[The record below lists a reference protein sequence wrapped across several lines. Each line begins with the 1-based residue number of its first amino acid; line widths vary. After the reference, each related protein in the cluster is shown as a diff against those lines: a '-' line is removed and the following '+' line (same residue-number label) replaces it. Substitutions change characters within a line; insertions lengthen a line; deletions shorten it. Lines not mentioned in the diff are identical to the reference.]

1 MKRYQVGGVIY
12 ALSKIQPKKEND
24 LPDIS
29 SMKSMVHEPVV
40 ITEEVETEGYQ
51 PRFNFRNTSQTQ
63 ENTEQ
68 SQAVEIP
75 IIQHKPA
82 VKNLVFD
89 LFEDKGSSSQTH
101 DVAAVPSNSNRGV
114 WNSVWNK
121 WGSKLGLKDEKA
133 YLYLL
138 GQIQH
143 ESDDFKY
150 MQEIASGDAYEGRAN
165 LGNIRPGDGRRFKG
179 RGPIQVT
186 GRSNYEKIYKD
197 FFVPNGL
204 GQYDIVNNPELAN
217 DPEIGSLLTIGWL
230 AVTENG
236 KRAIAE
242 SNNYNVE
249 ALTRAING
257 GSNGLHDRIRRTND
271 LLTEYNY
278 S

>member
-1 MKRYQVGGVIY
+1 MYQVGGVIY
-12 ALSKIQPKKEND
+12 ALSKIQPKKENN

-40 ITEEVETEGYQ
+40 ITEEIETEGYR
-51 PRFNFRNTSQTQ
+51 PRFNFRNSSQTQ
-63 ENTEQ
+63 ENPEQ
-68 SQAVEIP
+68 SQTTEIP
-75 IIQHKPA
+75 VIQHRPS
-82 VKNLVFD
+82 VKNLTFD
-89 LFEDKGSSSQTH
+89 LFENKSFTIPTTEIDSSNKS
-101 DVAAVPSNSNRGV
+101 V

-143 ESDDFKY
+143 ESGDFKY

-186 GRSNYEKIYKD
+186 GRDNYEKIYKD

-236 KRAIAE
+236 RKAIAE
-242 SNNYNVE
+242 SNNYNIE

-257 GSNGLHDRIRRTND
+257 GDNGLQDRIKRTND
-271 LLTEYNY
+271 LLTKYNY

>member
-1 MKRYQVGGVIY
+1 MKKYQVGGVIY

-114 WNSVWNK
+114 WNSV
-121 WGSKLGLKDEKA
+121 
-133 YLYLL
+133 
-138 GQIQH
+138 
-143 ESDDFKY
+143 
-150 MQEIASGDAYEGRAN
+150 
-165 LGNIRPGDGRRFKG
+165 
-179 RGPIQVT
+179 
-186 GRSNYEKIYKD
+186 
-197 FFVPNGL
+197 
-204 GQYDIVNNPELAN
+204 
-217 DPEIGSLLTIGWL
+217 
-230 AVTENG
+230 
-236 KRAIAE
+236 
-242 SNNYNVE
+242 
-249 ALTRAING
+249 
-257 GSNGLHDRIRRTND
+257 
-271 LLTEYNY
+271 
-278 S
+278 

>member
-1 MKRYQVGGVIY
+1 MKKYQVGGVIY

-82 VKNLVFD
+82 IKNLVF
-89 LFEDKGSSSQTH
+89 EDKGPDPQTH
-101 DVAAVPSNSNRGV
+101 NVTTTHSNSNKDA
-114 WNSVWNK
+114 WDSVWNK

-138 GQIQH
+138 GQLQH
-143 ESDDFKY
+143 ESGNFKY
-150 MQEIASGDAYEGRAN
+150 MEEIASGDAYEGRKD

-186 GRSNYEKIYKD
+186 GRSNYEKIYKE

-204 GQYDIVNNPELAN
+204 GQYDVVNNPELAN

-230 AVTENG
+230 AVTKNG

-257 GSNGLHDRIRRTND
+257 GNNGLQDRIRRTND